1 MAITQFPTREKILN
15 INEIFK
21 DESIYPREKM
31 DEKRVELFISLMKA
45 GTTFPNIKVV
55 RESSGRYIILDGF
68 HRYTSYKTLD
78 QNEIKCDLIEAD
90 QKTWRLLS
98 VRFNF
103 DTSQP
108 LKFGEIKKAIT
119 DAWIIDDMRD
129 KQKIADILG
138 CSVPWVFKVT
148 QELDQKEDEE
158 KLALVRKLQQ
168 EENASIREIADKV
181 GWSKST
187 IHRKLNQQAEP
198 DETETETIHATQT
211 TIPADETESELDDD
225 QPETTQPAFQN
236 AEKIIENFDKF
247 SHKWEPDQKETLYA
261 FDGIRMGRSVE
272 TISEQS
278 GKNPNW
284 IRSTAYILLALHH
297 EDERDSE
304 YLFAISE
311 KLSVNIERVS
321 FINYLFTHWP
331 STLPERKDLF
341 QWILN
346 NQTQYRD
353 DRISEMVRLEHLFWH
368 SKNVDAEKIETDE
381 EGDRLLREL
390 PQETYSRLIEITKYF
405 EDLKKYIRNYEIET
419 ALAKD
424 LLERL
429 NHIRI
434 PQNRIQDHLHK
445 FI

>member
-1 MAITQFPTREKILN
+1 MAITQFPTQEKIIG

-21 DESIYPREKM
+21 DESIYPREKT

-45 GTTFPNIKVV
+45 GTRFPNIKIVQDQ
-55 RESSGRYIILDGF
+55 SGRYILLDGF
-68 HRYTSYKTLD
+68 HRYSAYKALN
-78 QNEIKCDLIEAD
+78 QQIIKCDIIQAGH
-90 QKTWRLLS
+90 KTWRLLS

-119 DAWIIDDMRD
+119 DAWLIDDMRD
-129 KQKIADILG
+129 KQQIADILG

-148 QELDQKEDEE
+148 QELNQKEDEE
-158 KLALVRKLQQ
+158 KLALARKIHQ

-181 GWSKST
+181 GLSKST
-187 IHRKLNQQAEP
+187 IHRKLSQNVEP
-198 DETETETIHATQT
+198 DETETIHTTQT
-211 TIPADETESELDDD
+211 RVSAEETEFGTNNDP
-225 QPETTQPAFQN
+225 PETTEPAFQN
-236 AEKIIENFDKF
+236 AEKVIENFDKF
-247 SHKWEPDQKETLYA
+247 SHDWQPDQKETLYA
-261 FDGIRMGRSVE
+261 FDGICMGQSVE
-272 TISEQS
+272 SISEQA

-284 IRSTAYILLALHH
+284 IRSAAYVLLALYHQ
-297 EDERDSE
+297 DQRDSE
-304 YLFAISE
+304 QLFGISE
-311 KLSVNIERVS
+311 KLSVNIERVN

-331 STLPERKDLF
+331 NTLPERKDLF
-341 QWILN
+341 QWILS

-353 DRISEMVRLEHLFWH
+353 DRISEMVRLEHLYWH
-368 SKNVDAEKIETDE
+368 SKNVDAEKLETDE
-381 EGDRLLREL
+381 EGDRVLREL
-390 PQETYSRLIEITKYF
+390 SAETYSRLSQITTYF
-405 EDLKKYIRNYEIET
+405 EDLKKYIRNYEFET

>member
-1 MAITQFPTREKILN
+1 VT
-15 INEIFK
+15 K
-21 DESIYPREKM
+21 DLGQEE
-31 DEKRVELFISLMKA
+31 
-45 GTTFPNIKVV
+45 
-55 RESSGRYIILDGF
+55 
-68 HRYTSYKTLD
+68 
-78 QNEIKCDLIEAD
+78 
-90 QKTWRLLS
+90 
-98 VRFNF
+98 
-103 DTSQP
+103 
-108 LKFGEIKKAIT
+108 
-119 DAWIIDDMRD
+119 DD
-129 KQKIADILG
+129 
-138 CSVPWVFKVT
+138 
-148 QELDQKEDEE
+148 E

-211 TIPADETESELDDD
+211 KTPADETEFDSDND
-225 QPETTQPAFQN
+225 QPETTEPAFQN
-236 AEKIIENFDKF
+236 AKKIIENFDKF

-261 FDGIRMGRSVE
+261 FDGIRMGWSVE

-284 IRSTAYILLALHH
+284 IRIAAYILLALHQ
-297 EDERDSE
+297 RDSE
-304 YLFAISE
+304 QLFGISE
-311 KLSVNIERVS
+311 KLSVNIERTN

-331 STLPERKDLF
+331 NTLPERKDLF

-353 DRISEMVRLEHLFWH
+353 DRISELVRFEHLYWH
-368 SKNVDAEKIETDE
+368 SKNVDAEKLETDE
-381 EGDRLLREL
+381 DGDRVLREL
-390 PQETYSRLIEITKYF
+390 PAENYSRLSEITTYF
-405 EDLKKYIRNYEIET
+405 EDLKKYIRNYEVET

-424 LLERL
+424 LMERL